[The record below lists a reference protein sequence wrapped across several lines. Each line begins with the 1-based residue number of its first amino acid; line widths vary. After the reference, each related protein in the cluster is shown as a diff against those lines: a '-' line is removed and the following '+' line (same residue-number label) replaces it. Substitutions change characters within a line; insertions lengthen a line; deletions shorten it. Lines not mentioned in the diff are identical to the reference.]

1 MPSVPTPG
9 ASLDAQG
16 KSVLEGVD
24 AGSILTFFSP
34 DLRPRCTHNVLLGH
48 EFGDF
53 GQVAGTHV
61 AW

>member
-1 MPSVPTPG
+1 MHT
-9 ASLDAQG
+9 QG

-61 AW
+61 GW